1 VTENSKRTW
10 QGLVRRT
17 PVWIL
22 VLVIATAWAALQLGI
37 RFLRGKEIAAEDVL
51 IYGAFGVALGIF
63 TLWMGFRVAAKER
76 ALPPG
81 SPTASNIKKAIS
93 TGRLPEGASA
103 EQWEPELIRIL
114 GDPCTA
120 CPIRGRRANMAL
132 TGEAS

>member
-1 VTENSKRTW
+1 MTENSKRTW

-63 TLWMGFRVAAKER
+63 TLWMGFRVAA
-76 ALPPG
+76 
-81 SPTASNIKKAIS
+81 S
-93 TGRLPEGASA
+93 
-103 EQWEPELIRIL
+103 
-114 GDPCTA
+114 
-120 CPIRGRRANMAL
+120 
-132 TGEAS
+132 